1 MLLSGSLPTCTLQ
14 SHVSVGAPMIAGD
27 DRAPLPPHPP
37 ILFYQRH
44 NKLGRSSRPA
54 YVAHR
59 MSSAAPSSPA
69 AQIASRWSAGAA
81 SSATD
86 SDVSD
91 IENDADAAY
100 LDARIAVSRVH
111 KAGSSKTLFVMQS
124 TDATAE
130 QGSANTAAIEELRRL
145 ALVASVV
152 DFILVLYSVLTN
164 KWQGGYSTGVI
175 IGMILSNAIF
185 TWAIRVYRSWV
196 VTAVA
201 VLLALNFAIVFS
213 VDTLGI
219 LFIRLLVVVA
229 EIGTLVRLRS
239 LMEPAV
245 FFL

>member
-1 MLLSGSLPTCTLQ
+1 MIGSLPTCTLQ
-14 SHVSVGAPMIAGD
+14 SHVSVGAPLVAGEE
-27 DRAPLPPHPP
+27 RAPLPPHPP
-37 ILFYQRH
+37 IIFYER
-44 NKLGRSSRPA
+44 NKARSRSRPA

-59 MSSAAPSSPA
+59 MSSLVPSSPA
-69 AQIASRWSAGAA
+69 VQIASRWSAGVA

-100 LDARIAVSRVH
+100 LDARTAVSRSR

-124 TDATAE
+124 TDASAE

-164 KWQGGYSTGVI
+164 RWQGEYSTGVI
-175 IGMILSNAIF
+175 VGMILSNAVF
-185 TWAIRVYRSWV
+185 TWAIRVYRLWV

-201 VLLALNFAIVFS
+201 VLLPLNFVVIFS
-213 VDTLGI
+213 VDTFGI
-219 LFIRLLVVVA
+219 LFIRLLVVVV